1 MQKRKHTIMA
11 HPPSATPG
19 QTGERSGALRALSAW
34 AARALYPDHCG
45 LCLAPLPEGGA
56 ICPACRKDLVRV
68 EAPCP
73 GCAAPLPAT
82 VACPACQRR
91 PPAVDAL
98 RAPWAYAWPLDR
110 VLLAYKRS
118 GHARAERILVD
129 LAAQAA
135 RERRDVP
142 TPLPTRVVPVPL
154 HPSRLRERG
163 FNQCEPLAR
172 CVAEVLGL
180 PLDTACVRRV
190 RATPSQQTLS
200 GPQRRRN
207 LRDAFA
213 VNAEL
218 AGERVLLVDDVV
230 TTGATLDALARALRA
245 AGAASVEGLAL
256 ARA

>member
-1 MQKRKHTIMA
+1 MA
-11 HPPSATPG
+11 HTPSATPRR
-19 QTGERSGALRALSAW
+19 TGRRSGALYALGAW

-45 LCLAPLPEGGA
+45 LCLAPLPAGGA
-56 ICPACRKDLVRV
+56 ICPGCREDLVRV

-82 VACPACQRR
+82 VACPVCQRR

-129 LAAQAA
+129 LAAQTA
-135 RERRDVP
+135 RERRDASAL
-142 TPLPTRVVPVPL
+142 LPTRVVPVPL

-172 CVAEVLGL
+172 CVAEVLGV

-213 VNAEL
+213 VNAAL
-218 AGERVLLVDDVV
+218 AGERVLVVDDVV
-230 TTGATLDALARALRA
+230 TTGATLDALARALLK

>member
-1 MQKRKHTIMA
+1 MA

-68 EAPCP
+68 EVPCP

-135 RERRDVP
+135 RERRDAS

-163 FNQCEPLAR
+163 FNQCEPLAQR
-172 CVAEVLGL
+172 VSEELGL
-180 PLDTACVRRV
+180 PLDTGCVLRV

-213 VNAEL
+213 VKMAL